1 KPIALQ
7 QQQNTLAQQSNLV
20 TNSSVPQQRQTTF
33 SDPQQDKQAKLPPLK
48 RTQPPNMSPPIGT
61 KPPFEKRVA
70 NAPMGATKPIVTS
83 RTPPTLTETTT
94 LNKIPNENLVS
105 SEPIQPLHHPF
116 MHVNEDT
123 QHVERSPPSI
133 HAVSES
139 RLEHDLEDSPSESE
153 DFNQGGGRN
162 VCATKVISSRPRRR
176 TIIPDW
182 PEHVKFDEKEDA
194 IAFDLDGKRHLVKGP
209 VQPRDV
215 WNDRASKKRG
225 SILVS
230 FLGDVAKREAF
241 CPIGVSSWHKLKKKM
256 KADIVILVRK
266 HFVIPD
272 GELFDKAILKRTS
285 KYWKNYR
292 YFLRENY
299 FDPMTRTDDQNYDN
313 RPDGVS
319 KQNWTNLVD
328 YWYSPEFQK
337 LSKLGKDAR
346 ASLGHT
352 HFSGAT
358 SFANR
363 RAELEKGKF
372 SEIDFYKSV
381 YTKKDGSF
389 KEGTL
394 SQQFME
400 DANNK
405 VKECLASSSSKSRV
419 DIENEVF
426 NDLMYN
432 GEVPKRPLN
441 YGYGV
446 KQSDIFEVQGLLRK
460 EGSSYVNHSARSKFD
475 DTTQSIKVIASHLAK
490 VLKEV
495 RNGNASSHLL
505 DGVESAIILIDSQ

>member
-1 KPIALQ
+1 
-7 QQQNTLAQQSNLV
+7 
-20 TNSSVPQQRQTTF
+20 
-33 SDPQQDKQAKLPPLK
+33 
-48 RTQPPNMSPPIGT
+48 MSPP
-61 KPPFEKRVA
+61 
-70 NAPMGATKPIVTS
+70 VT
-83 RTPPTLTETTT
+83 
-94 LNKIPNENLVS
+94 NM
-105 SEPIQPLHHPF
+105 PIQPLHHPF
-116 MHVNEDT
+116 MHMNEDT
-123 QHVERSPPSI
+123 QHMERSPSSI
-133 HAVSES
+133 HTVSES
-139 RLEHDLEDSPSESE
+139 RLQGDLGDSSSESE
-153 DFNQGGGRN
+153 DFNQGGGRD
-162 VCATKVISSRPRRR
+162 VCATKVISSTPRRR
-176 TIIPDW
+176 TFIPDW
-182 PEHVKFDEKEDA
+182 PEHVKFDVKEEA
-194 IAFDLDGKRHLVKGP
+194 IAFDGEGKRHLVRGP

-215 WNDRASKKRG
+215 WNYRGLRYYVQFNDFNQPLRKGG

-230 FLGDVAKREAF
+230 FLGDVAKRETF
-241 CPIGVSSWHKLKKKM
+241 CPVGVSSWHKLKKKM

-266 HFVIPD
+266 LFVIPD

-319 KQNWTNLVD
+319 KQNWTNLID

-346 ASLGHT
+346 ASLGHA

-363 RAELEKGKF
+363 RAELEKEKGKF
-372 SEIDFYKSV
+372 SELDFYKSV
-381 YTKKDGSF
+381 YTRRM
-389 KEGTL
+389 E
-394 SQQFME
+394 E

-432 GEVPKRPLN
+432 VEVPKRPLN
-441 YGYGV
+441 YGFGV
-446 KQSDIFEVQGLLRK
+446 KQSDIFGVQGLLRK
-460 EGSSYVNHSARSKFD
+460 EGSSYVNHSAIEMENLKVEFSAVKKQNEDLRQKNQALESKFD
-475 DTTQSIKVIASHLAK
+475 DTAQSFKAIASHLAQ

-495 RNGNASSHLL
+495 RNGNASAHLL
-505 DGVESAIILIDSQ
+505 DGAESAIKLIDTQ